1 MLRINQRPI
10 TLGVLLSSATGTG
23 NNIKIYKMCTLG
35 YEFFRYYLMRYINI
49 GKKIESSKLC
59 KINFEFDL
67 FFLISMTD
75 EYFFFNY
82 VIS

>member
-35 YEFFRYYLMRYINI
+35 HEFFRYYLMRYINI

-59 KINFEFDL
+59 KINFEFI
-67 FFLISMTD
+67 FLSMTD